1 MSAVMSPDA
10 GAARAGWGWLMAFGV
25 ILAVLGV
32 ICLVNVVDAS
42 LVTAA
47 LVGLLLALGG
57 VVEIISGFLG
67 GGSGTRRVIHI
78 VVGILYLIVGLWVFA
93 EPIKGVI
100 ALTLLIAIMLIAEG
114 ILRIWWA
121 VTEHPE
127 WRWLHVGL
135 GIITIL
141 LGFWLWT
148 GIPVSGIVIG
158 FFVGLSLLMAG
169 ITWMALAWAVRSA
182 EKST

>member
-1 MSAVMSPDA
+1 MAPDA
-10 GAARAGWGWLMAFGV
+10 GASRAGWGWLFAFGV

-32 ICLVNVVDAS
+32 ICLVNVVDAT
-42 LVTAA
+42 LVTVAF
-47 LVGLLLALGG
+47 VGLLLALGG
-57 VVEIISGFLG
+57 IVEIISGFLG
-67 GGSGTRRVIHI
+67 GGTGTRRLIHVVI
-78 VVGILYLIVGLWVFA
+78 GILYLVVGIWVLT

-100 ALTLLIAIMLIAEG
+100 TLTILIAIMLIAEG

-121 VTEHPE
+121 VTEAPD

-141 LGFWLWT
+141 LGVWLWT
-148 GIPVSGIVIG
+148 GIPYSGIVIG

-169 ITWMALAWAVRSA
+169 IAWMALAWALRSA
-182 EKST
+182 EKSV